1 MTDEARRKKSVVVLS
16 GSVTQTL
23 KAQVRENKSQKTKR
37 TLGLLPRCRQV
48 EGGVHTQQ
56 LLMTDQDLHKTCEH
70 SDVQEEQN
78 LKHS

>member
-1 MTDEARRKKSVVVLS
+1 MTDEARRKKSVAVLS

-37 TLGLLPRCRQV
+37 PFGLLPRYRQV

-56 LLMTDQDLHKTCEH
+56 LPRTDQDLHKTCEH
-70 SDVQEEQN
+70 SDVQEERN